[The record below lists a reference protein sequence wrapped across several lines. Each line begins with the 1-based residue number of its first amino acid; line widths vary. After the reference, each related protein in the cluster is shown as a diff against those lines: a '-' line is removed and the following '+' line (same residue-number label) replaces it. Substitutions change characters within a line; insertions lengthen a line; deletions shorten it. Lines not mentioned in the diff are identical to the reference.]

1 MPVKRAK
8 LILVAA
14 LAGST
19 LVALLSPAVA
29 SPAPRMYVGFH
40 DDVAFRWSPN
50 RANVLGQARSAN
62 ATIVRTLVDWS
73 KTAPTRP
80 SNPTNSF
87 DRAYRFDDVDE
98 LVRNA
103 QAKGLEVIITIWGT
117 PKWANG
123 GKTPNV
129 VPRNARD
136 LQNFARAVASR
147 YSGRFPQLP
156 FVGRYSVWNESNLQ
170 LFLSPQF
177 DSKGRSVGPR
187 HYARMYAAAYAG
199 IKAGNRRAKVAIGST
214 SSHGRDRRLNGKSDT
229 HSPGRFA
236 QLVAAANP
244 RLKFDAWA
252 QHPYPT
258 PQNLKPTQKVKWPN
272 VTLSS
277 LARFERSLDT
287 WFKRKGIRIW
297 ITEFGYETKPD
308 GEPRGVSRAQQAA
321 YAAQAIALAKKDPRV
336 DMFVWFIFRDDETSA
351 WQSGLRTRSGAA
363 KPALARFR
371 AAARGVDVRHPLVR
385 AKAGRAPAVTIPL
398 RELAANTRPGDTV
411 GINFRVF
418 LRGRSVASGAP
429 AARLAQ
435 DATAR
440 FTMAGFRPAKGRTY
454 VVRIQANTANGGVA
468 AREVTLV
475 GVA

>member
-1 MPVKRAK
+1 MKRAK
-8 LILVAA
+8 LLLVAA
-14 LAGST
+14 LAVSAS
-19 LVALLSPAVA
+19 ALLSPAVA
-29 SPAPRMYVGFH
+29 SSAPRMYIGFH
-40 DDVAFRWSPN
+40 DDVAFRWSAN
-50 RANVLGQARSAN
+50 RAQTLDQARAAN

-80 SNPTNSF
+80 ANPTNSF
-87 DRAYRFDDVDE
+87 DPAYRFDDVDE

-103 QAKGLEVIITIWGT
+103 QQRGLEVLITIWGT

-136 LQNFARAVASR
+136 LQNFARAIASR
-147 YSGRFPQLP
+147 YSGRFQQLP
-156 FVGRYSVWNESNLQ
+156 YVGRYSVWNESNLQ

-177 DSKGRSVGPR
+177 DSRGRSVGPR

-199 IKAGNRRAKVAIGST
+199 IKAGNPRAKVAIGST
-214 SSHGRDRRLNGKSDT
+214 SSHGRDKRLNGKSDT

-277 LARFERSLDT
+277 LARFEKSLDR
-287 WFKRKGIRIW
+287 WFKRKGVRIW
-297 ITEFGYETKPD
+297 ITEFGYETKQD
-308 GEPRGVSRAQQAA
+308 GEPKGVSRATQAA
-321 YAAQAIALAKKDPRV
+321 YARQVIALTKKDPRV
-336 DMFVWFIFRDDETSA
+336 DMLVWFIFRDDETSR
-351 WQSGLRTRSGAA
+351 WQSGLQTRSGTA

-371 AAARGVDVRHPLVR
+371 AAARGVDIRNPIVR
-385 AKAGRAPAVTIPL
+385 AKAGRMPSITIPV
-398 RELAANTRPGDTV
+398 RELAANTRAGDTV
-411 GINFRVF
+411 GITFRVF
-418 LRGRSVASGAP
+418 HRGRSVASGAP
-429 AARLAQ
+429 ATRLAR
-435 DATAR
+435 DATVR
-440 FTMAGFRPAKGRTY
+440 FALRGFRPAKRKTY
-454 VVRIQANTANGGVA
+454 VVRIEANTANGGLA
-468 AREVTLV
+468 KREVTV
-475 GVA
+475 IGA